1 MLRAVGSS
9 VSVEEVLPVVA
20 DELPVEDEEL
30 DPLPDEEL
38 VDAVELPDDPLV
50 LAVPVL
56 LPLLDASLS
65 VGGGA
70 TYAIERISIANFR
83 IKARANCDRSI
94 SSRPR
99 EVIFQD

>member
-1 MLRAVGSS
+1 MPMLRAVGSS
-9 VSVEEVLPVVA
+9 VSVVEVLPVA
-20 DELPVEDEEL
+20 AAELPVEDEEL

-56 LPLLDASLS
+56 LPLRDASLS

-70 TYAIERISIANFR
+70 T
-83 IKARANCDRSI
+83 
-94 SSRPR
+94 
-99 EVIFQD
+99 

>member
-9 VSVEEVLPVVA
+9 VSVVEALPVVA
-20 DELPVEDEEL
+20 EEFPDEEEL
-30 DPLPDEEL
+30 DPLPEEEL

-56 LPLLDASLS
+56 VPLLDASLS

-99 EVIFQD
+99 DVIFQD